1 MISYQLPIGSR
12 NRRLSLI
19 DNKFAKFWLNR
30 YNCTNEKGES
40 YMNLLNQKITV
51 VKERLKEEFL
61 TDTRPWVV
69 TFSGGKD
76 STTVLHLVI
85 EMLLDM
91 RKEGVKDSKKVYI
104 VSSDTGVE
112 MPLIEDYVSNKLAE
126 ISSFAKKENLNVTV
140 NLLKPKVTDSFWT
153 LLLGKGY
160 PSPNQTFRWC
170 TDRMKI
176 RPATHFL
183 KSLSDKNESILMLL
197 GVRSDESASRAASI
211 EKREDNHRGFSM
223 HPDIPN
229 AFVYSPIKDWTNGE
243 VWTFL
248 SEKKAPWG
256 KHDDMMVLY
265 DKGSGE
271 GDCNIALNPESQS
284 CGKTRFGCWTCTVV
298 SKDKSMANMLMN
310 ESDQWM
316 KPLHDFRNLLDDY
329 RDPQKLGKEK
339 RQPRRRNGQKSI
351 GPFKLQTRKELL
363 EKLFETEQSLKE
375 DLAGKTLISNEE
387 IIQVQSEW
395 LNDGDFFDSAIK
407 LANKY
412 NRNIECESVKS
423 FNEYEQ
429 EYIQSMCEDNGI
441 NKELIDH
448 IMQCEHSYRHHS
460 IRAKAFGEFETII
473 ERFAKGQLNEV

>member
-1 MISYQLPIGSR
+1 MSEL
-12 NRRLSLI
+12 
-19 DNKFAKFWLNR
+19 K
-30 YNCTNEKGES
+30 EKI
-40 YMNLLNQKITV
+40 QF
-51 VKERLKEEFL
+51 VKERLKKEYL
-61 TDTRPWVV
+61 ADSRPWVV

-85 EMLLDM
+85 DMLIEMRADGA
-91 RKEGVKDSKKVYI
+91 KQIKKLYV

-112 MPLIEDYVSNKLAE
+112 MPLIEDYVGNKLE
-126 ISSFAKKENLNVTV
+126 QIRTFAKKEKLDVHV
-140 NLLKPKVTDSFWT
+140 EKLSPKVTESFWT

-183 KSLSDKNESILMLL
+183 KSLSDRNESILMLL
-197 GVRSDESASRAASI
+197 GVRSDESISRAASI
-211 EKREDNHRGFSM
+211 EKRNENHRNFSM

-248 SEKKAPWG
+248 RDTTAPWG
-256 KHDDMMVLY
+256 EHDDMMVLY

-271 GDCNIALNPESQS
+271 GDCNVALNPESQS
-284 CGKTRFGCWTCTVV
+284 CGKTRFGCWVCTVV
-298 SKDKSMANMLMN
+298 SKDKSMANMLKN
-310 ESDQWM
+310 EEDKWM
-316 KPLHDFRNLLDDY
+316 EPLHDFRNLLEEY
-329 RDPQKLGKEK
+329 REPNSGK

-351 GPFKLQTRKELL
+351 GPFKLETRKELL
-363 EKLFETEQSLKE
+363 EKLLETEQGLK
-375 DLAGKTLISNEE
+375 DKLAGKTLIKDEE
-387 IIQVQSEW
+387 IVQVQIEW
-395 LNDGDFFDSAIK
+395 LNDGDFFESAIA
-407 LANKY
+407 LAKKY
-412 NRNIECESVKS
+412 GREVDYESVKA
-423 FNEYEQ
+423 FNDDEQ
-429 EYIQSMCEDNGI
+429 EYIDNICKENDI

-448 IMQCEHSYRHHS
+448 IMQCEHSFRHHS